1 MRRTRPGTR
10 LGVIAVFAMTLAA
23 CGGGAAQKDTPV
35 QGRATGPGSSTEL
48 ATSAKVPAAQ
58 GQLKISDAGNNNTGV
73 ELRVQHLARPTKID
87 STATTF
93 MVWAKPLAETAR
105 VHPLG
110 ALTVND
116 DLSAQLNATTPL
128 KSFEVFVTAESSSQV
143 QEPQGD
149 RLLWATVS
157 QR

>member
-1 MRRTRPGTR
+1 MRRVGI
-10 LGVIAVFAMTLAA
+10 VAVAVLSLAMAA
-23 CGGGAAQKDTPV
+23 CGGDSAVQKEGTTP
-35 QGRATGPGSSTEL
+35 GRAGGPGSSTEL

-58 GQLKISDAGNNNTGV
+58 GQLKIKDAGNNNTGI
-73 ELRVQHLARPTKID
+73 ELRVQHLANPYKID
-87 STATTF
+87 PGATTF
-93 MVWAKPLAETAR
+93 MVWAKPTAETSR

-110 ALTVND
+110 ALTVNK
-116 DLSAQLNATTPL
+116 DLSAELNATTPL
-128 KSFEVFVTAESSSQV
+128 KNFELFVTAESSSQL

>member
-1 MRRTRPGTR
+1 MRAVRIGA
-10 LGVIAVFAMTLAA
+10 IAAFVLTLAA
-23 CGGGAAQKDTPV
+23 CGGGEMEKESLP
-35 QGRATGPGSSTEL
+35 QGRAAGPGSSTQL

-58 GQLKISDAGNNNTGV
+58 GQLKITDAGNNNTGV
-73 ELRVQHLARPTKID
+73 ELRVQHLATPTKVD
-87 STATTF
+87 RSATTF
-93 MVWAKPLAETAR
+93 MVWAKPYAEATR

-128 KSFEVFVTAESSSQV
+128 KNFEVFITAESSSQV

>member
-1 MRRTRPGTR
+1 MRTTRM
-10 LGVIAVFAMTLAA
+10 GVIAACVFALTA
-23 CGGGAAQKDTPV
+23 CGGGAMEKDAGPA
-35 QGRATGPGSSTEL
+35 QGRAAGPGSSTEL

-58 GQLKISDAGNNNTGV
+58 GQLKIKDAGNNNTGI
-73 ELRVQHLARPTKID
+73 ELRIKHLANPYKID
-87 STATTF
+87 AGATTF
-93 MVWAKPLAETAR
+93 MVWAKPLAETSR

-110 ALTVND
+110 ALTVD
-116 DLSAQLNATTPL
+116 KDLSATLDATTPL
-128 KSFEVFVTAESSSQV
+128 KNFELFVTAESSSQV

>member
-1 MRRTRPGTR
+1 MRTAKIGA
-10 LGVIAVFAMTLAA
+10 IAAFVVTLAA
-23 CGGGAAQKDTPV
+23 CGGGEVQKDAP
-35 QGRATGPGSSTEL
+35 QGLAAGPGSSTEL

-73 ELRVQHLARPTKID
+73 ELRVKHLATPTKID
-87 STATTF
+87 RSATTF
-93 MVWAKPLAETAR
+93 MVWAKPFADTAR

-128 KSFEVFVTAESSSQV
+128 KNFEVFITAESSSQV
-143 QEPQGD
+143 QEPQGE

>member
-1 MRRTRPGTR
+1 MRATRI
-10 LGVIAVFAMTLAA
+10 GVVTAFVVTLAA
-23 CGGGAAQKDTPV
+23 CGGSAMEKDAPTP
-35 QGRATGPGSSTEL
+35 GRAAGPGSSTEL
-48 ATSAKVPAAQ
+48 ATSSRVPAAQ

-73 ELRVQHLARPTKID
+73 ELRVKHLATPTKID
-87 STATTF
+87 RSATTF
-93 MVWAKPLAETAR
+93 MVWAKPFAETAR

-128 KSFEVFVTAESSSQV
+128 KNFEVFITAESSSQV
-143 QEPQGD
+143 QEPQGE